1 MTKLPKQPLK
11 QFSISTGK
19 YNQFIDEITRL
30 AAAKISATVY
40 YANVHMF
47 IEAYRDKEFL
57 ELINKSDIVT
67 PDGQPLAWMMR
78 LFYGIKQDR
87 VSAMDTLPD
96 LLQRMEK
103 EKLPVYFYGGTQE
116 MLDKTGKFVKGKY
129 PNLVVSGL
137 YSPPFRPLSDD
148 EKNEIIEKINAAS
161 PAIVFVFLGCPKQ
174 EKWMAGMRGKV
185 KAVMAGVGGAVPVT
199 IGLQKRA
206 PVWMQRYALE
216 WLYRFLQEPRR
227 LFKRYAVTN
236 SLFLWIMTKEFIR
249 LKILKPVKP
258 AKQLYNDNY
267 GKI

>member
-1 MTKLPKQPLK
+1 MTKLAKQPVR

-19 YNQFIDEITRL
+19 YGLFIDEITRL
-30 AAAKISATVY
+30 AAAKVSATVY

-47 IEAYRDKEFL
+47 IEAYQDKGFL

-78 LFYGIKQDR
+78 LLYGIRQDR

-103 EKLPVYFYGGTQE
+103 EKLPVYFYGGTQQ
-116 MLDKTGKFVKGKY
+116 MLDRAGNFVKEKY
-129 PNLVVSGL
+129 PNLVISGL
-137 YSPPFRPLSDD
+137 YSPPFRPLSDE

-174 EKWMAGMRGKV
+174 EKWMAGMKGKV
-185 KAVMAGVGGAVPVT
+185 NAVMAGVGGAVPVT

-206 PVWMQRYALE
+206 PVWMQNIALE
-216 WLYRFLQEPRR
+216 WLYRFFQEPRR

-236 SLFLWIMTKEFIR
+236 SLFLWVMAKEFIR
-249 LKILKPVKP
+249 LKIVQPLKPVK
-258 AKQLYNDNY
+258 QL
-267 GKI
+267 